1 MAKEYFKLEDLEAY
15 KLTREYSKRSWEV
28 YIKMNWQTKK
38 VIGDQFIRSADS
50 VGANLAEG
58 YGRYHYLDKIKFYY
72 NSRASLL
79 EANHWV
85 ELLLERDIITKE
97 EQNNLKNIK
106 KDIHLKTNGLI
117 KSQYSR
123 KQNP

>member
-106 KDIHLKTNGLI
+106 KDIHIKTNGLI